1 MIYENT
7 KNQSNMKNLKVL
19 FTVLCVA
26 CATAVWSEEV
36 TITFASG
43 TNSNATY
50 YFQNT
55 SGSIT
60 NVLSF
65 STAKN
70 SSSTDPA
77 YNSNNSE
84 LRLYYH
90 SGGAG
95 GSITI
100 TTKDG
105 VTITGFVL
113 TTSTTPSTKY
123 IAGDGSATDISYTN
137 KVATVNNLSCSSLK
151 IQNCNKSNTQLRIK
165 SIKVIYS
172 SGSTETTPSI
182 TLQPVS
188 ATCNQGVTAT
198 ALTITA
204 DGNPAP
210 TYQWYSNTSNNNS
223 NGTEISGAT
232 KASYTP
238 STATTGTFYYYCVAT
253 NSQGS
258 ASSNVAT
265 ITVNTVTTYTV
276 QWMVGGAEYIA
287 GNPTTSVKSGERVT
301 TLPTAPAD
309 NSLSCAE
316 KFMGWSAQ
324 NIGATPQI
332 DAPADLFTT
341 ADASPAITEN
351 TTFYAVFA
359 KPQQNNK

>member
-1 MIYENT
+1 
-7 KNQSNMKNLKVL
+7 MKKLKVL

-26 CATAVWSEEV
+26 CATTVWGEGYSTG
-36 TITFASG
+36 TIPSG
-43 TNSNATY
+43 WS
-50 YFQNT
+50 T
-55 SGSIT
+55 SGGNIT
-60 NVLSF
+60 MSNIQW
-65 STAKN
+65 AY
-70 SSSTDPA
+70 SSST
-77 YNSNNSE
+77 YIGLNSSKIQIGSSKKPQTSDWTIQTPISNFGQSIKVT
-84 LRLYYH
+84 
-90 SGGAG
+90 AI
-95 GSITI
+95 SITAY
-100 TTKDG
+100 TTATTATYDISVNGSSVKSG
-105 VTITGFVL
+105 SL
-113 TTSTTPSTKY
+113 TTSSTSY
-123 IAGDGSATDISYTN
+123 SVSNLAATSGDIVITLKGSSSSKAMYLSNI
-137 KVATVNNLSCSSLK
+137 TV
-151 IQNCNKSNTQLRIK
+151 T
-165 SIKVIYS
+165 YES
-172 SGSTETTPSI
+172 SGSTETAPSI
-182 TLQPVS
+182 TQHPKS
-188 ATCNQGVTAT
+188 ATYDQGAT
-198 ALTITA
+198 PAKLTITA
-204 DGNPAP
+204 SGNPTP

-232 KASYTP
+232 EASYTP
-238 STATTGTFYYYCVAT
+238 STATAGTFYYYCVAT

-287 GNPTTSVKSGERVT
+287 GNPTTSVASGSKVT